1 MSIKEKIL
9 TAFSPAKL
17 VEYDPFKG
25 TKAPTQTPYTP
36 KVRQLINELPPLEE
50 VTKPL
55 SLTSKATLEKLNK
68 TLKALEAEGVYK
80 KL

>member
-17 VEYDPFKG
+17 VEYNPFKG

-55 SLTSKATLEKLNK
+55 SLTSKANLEKANEALNA
-68 TLKALEAEGVYK
+68 LKAKGVYK
-80 KL
+80 KY